1 MQHKI
6 LVTGATGT
14 VGSQLVSQL
23 HQAGHHVR
31 ALTRNPAK
39 ANFPPGVEVVA
50 GNLAEPQTLVAA
62 MEGITALHLINFDGA
77 TFGNLQ
83 TGQEIVD
90 LARKAGVQRVTVLM
104 GGETGTVEE
113 AVAASDLSWTFL
125 QPVEFMANMLEWA
138 EPIRAGVERLAAAV
152 GAHHQPGARL
162 DVDGRV
168 QGQGGPGGDGQ
179 VALAPAQALGG
190 EVDGDERGGAGG
202 VDREGGAH
210 QVELVRDAPGGHAG
224 HRALPEVGVGERG
237 SALPFDLEPPVLEG
251 VHEPDHHGGAA
262 AGQARGRQ
270 AGVLQALPHEFEQE
284 ALVGV
289 HAQRLAR

>member
-138 EPIRAGVERLAAAV
+138 EPVR
-152 GAHHQPGARL
+152 
-162 DVDGRV
+162 
-168 QGQGGPGGDGQ
+168 
-179 VALAPAQALGG
+179 
-190 EVDGDERGGAGG
+190 AGG
-202 VDREGGAH
+202 VVCEPYANRRTAIVHEADIAAVAAVALTQPGHGGKTYTIT
-210 QVELVRDAPGGHAG
+210 G
-224 HRALPEVGVGERG
+224 PEVLTPPRMLALIGEATGRHLQFIELSEEEARKRWKEAG
-237 SALPFDLEPPVLEG
+237 YPDEVIEFFVWAHGNTPEIGYTVLPTVEEVTGKPARTFAQWARE
-251 VHEPDHHGGAA
+251 HAA
-262 AGQARGRQ
+262 AF
-270 AGVLQALPHEFEQE
+270 LP
-284 ALVGV
+284 
-289 HAQRLAR
+289 